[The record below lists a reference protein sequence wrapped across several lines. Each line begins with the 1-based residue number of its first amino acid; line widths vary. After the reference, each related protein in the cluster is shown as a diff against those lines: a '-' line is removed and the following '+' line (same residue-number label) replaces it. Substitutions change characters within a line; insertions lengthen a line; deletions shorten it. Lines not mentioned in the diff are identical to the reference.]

1 MSSSCAEPEASQ
13 GLLNK
18 ERRRTDGMTGQQ
30 ASMTG
35 TTNPKG
41 EGRLHGRRIIITG
54 AASGIGRETAAIFA
68 AEGAQLALLDRDMAG
83 VARTAQELSGLGL
96 TVDITDEPAVQ
107 AVIAEAAARMGGI
120 DGLVNA
126 AGIMTVGPVIDTPA
140 VQFRKLI
147 DVNLTGTYIVTR
159 ACLPWLTENASATVV
174 NIASAQG
181 LLPNAPGHTA
191 YAASKGGVVNLSR
204 ALAAELAPKIRVNTV
219 CPGMVDTPMADGF
232 RANVGN
238 YALKRLADPNEI
250 ARAIL
255 FLTCQDSSYITGA
268 ALAVDGG
275 RSFH

>member
-1 MSSSCAEPEASQ
+1 
-13 GLLNK
+13 
-18 ERRRTDGMTGQQ
+18 MTGQQ
-30 ASMTG
+30 AGMKSA
-35 TTNPKG
+35 TNPGG
-41 EGRLHGRRIIITG
+41 EGRLYGRRIIITG
-54 AASGIGRETAAIFA
+54 AASGIGRRTAAVFA
-68 AEGAQLALLDRDMAG
+68 AEGARLGLLDRAVG
-83 VARTAQELSGLGL
+83 VARIAQELGGFGL

-107 AVIAEAAARMGGI
+107 TVIAEAAAKMGGI
-120 DGLVNA
+120 DGVVNA

-140 VQFRKLI
+140 AQFRTLI

-204 ALAAELAPKIRVNTV
+204 ALAAELAPAIRVNTV
-219 CPGMVDTPMADGF
+219 CPGMVNTPMADGF
-232 RANVGN
+232 RANIGN
-238 YALKRLADPNEI
+238 YALKRLAEADEI

-255 FLTCQDSSYITGA
+255 FLTSSDSSYVTGA